1 MKATRIDDVILT
13 HPSYVIRIMLH
24 HSSTSN
30 ALAQPFLLTVRLYPS
45 FPSSAV
51 DPGNSSNQ
59 IIAVSSSQNDPHK
72 FLVQHYH
79 LPRSS
84 VRSPYNAYQIDL
96 DGSTEYSNS
105 PGIVTAI
112 ELTVTN
118 RAALSPCLLFGTA
131 TGSLYL
137 TRSDFSR
144 PHSKLRQLHRSRV
157 IGLTSCPLD
166 TQPTI
171 LISASSTEFLLWDLD
186 DRRPQPTCLRAFG
199 RHNPKFLPNP
209 YSSILVGIEFR
220 RIATEEVNLL
230 AEFEDGLISCWSL
243 QDLLSHESTKLAA
256 SVFSARHQKSF
267 PLLDACCAS
276 AGGED
281 FHMFCVD
288 PQEGWVLKSGTSRK
302 LFQLARP
309 ISRLVCIRCDHLS
322 QKAGFLS
329 LFFVVPKSIS

>member
-13 HPSYVIRIMLH
+13 HPSYVIRIMLP

-45 FPSSAV
+45 LPSSAV

-137 TRSDFSR
+137 TRSGMSR
-144 PHSKLRQLHRSRV
+144 H
-157 IGLTSCPLD
+157 
-166 TQPTI
+166 
-171 LISASSTEFLLWDLD
+171 
-186 DRRPQPTCLRAFG
+186 
-199 RHNPKFLPNP
+199 
-209 YSSILVGIEFR
+209 
-220 RIATEEVNLL
+220 
-230 AEFEDGLISCWSL
+230 
-243 QDLLSHESTKLAA
+243 
-256 SVFSARHQKSF
+256 
-267 PLLDACCAS
+267 
-276 AGGED
+276 
-281 FHMFCVD
+281 
-288 PQEGWVLKSGTSRK
+288 VLKARDSR
-302 LFQLARP
+302 
-309 ISRLVCIRCDHLS
+309 
-322 QKAGFLS
+322 
-329 LFFVVPKSIS
+329 